1 MEEPYIRERDRTGS
15 ARSLLLEKRIEALEA
30 WQRDSKQFHNL
41 FYDWQREQI
50 AREAKLDEQLSSMN
64 RDLKKLVSWRE
75 AEQSAP
81 KKRWEAYTDRVVWAV
96 LAAVIAFIL
105 AQLGL

>member
-1 MEEPYIRERDRTGS
+1 MEEPYIRERDGS

-105 AQLGL
+105 ARLGL

>member
-1 MEEPYIRERDRTGS
+1 MEEPYIRERDGTSS

-64 RDLKKLVSWRE
+64 RDLKKPVSWRE

-105 AQLGL
+105 ARLGL